1 MVYSLVSNE
10 PTVVMNVSREIFSNY
25 HVSST
30 EAEPGGH
37 QFKEVETTVTQWM
50 IMHSTDQWMIMH
62 STDIYHLHTD
72 KLVP

>member
-10 PTVVMNVSREIFSNY
+10 PTVVMNVSWEIFSYY

-37 QFKEVETTVTQWM
+37 QFKEVETTVTMDDNAQ
-50 IMHSTDQWMIMH
+50 HR
-62 STDIYHLHTD
+62 HLS
-72 KLVP
+72 PRNR